1 MTEHKDSATATDG
14 VIDWIAEVREP
25 SVFYIRG
32 EPILI
37 EEIMKQAS
45 VFPDLLAAL
54 KRIFNGF
61 EKTGSWPLWA
71 THQSFNGDPAEVSA
85 WEQARAAISKAE

>member
-32 EPILI
+32 EPIRI

-54 KRIFNGF
+54 KTVEWRGSQEFGDVCPCCRGMSVGGH
-61 EKTGSWPLWA
+61 KTDCQL
-71 THQSFNGDPAEVSA
+71 
-85 WEQARAAISKAE
+85 AAALAKAKN

>member
-32 EPILI
+32 EPIRI

-54 KRIFNGF
+54 EAVAGLLDRGYVHK
-61 EKTGSWPLWA
+61 A
-71 THQSFNGDPAEVSA
+71 
-85 WEQARAAISKAE
+85 KAELAAALAKAKE